1 MLWPSFD
8 WWDTSINAHTCTDM
22 KYIIQSHSV
31 GWLFSCI
38 IFKSLLE
45 YSCLQCCVIFCCIA
59 KWISYTCVYIYI
71 SSLFFF
77 LVFLPIEV
85 TTEHWVEYPPLYSRF
100 SLVIYFI
107 HSSVYMSIPISQFLP
122 PPLPSLVSM
131 CLSRWSKAFEKR
143 NRQESVEKTE

>member
-1 MLWPSFD
+1 
-8 WWDTSINAHTCTDM
+8 M

-59 KWISYTCVYIYI
+59 KWISYTYIYMCVCIYI
-71 SSLFFF
+71 SLLPFFFFF

-85 TTEHWVEYPPLYSRF
+85 TTEHWVEYPLLYSRF
-100 SLVIYFI
+100 SLVIYFMHTI
-107 HSSVYMSIPISQFLP
+107 NSVYMSIPISQFIP
-122 PPLPSLVSM
+122 PRLLSLVSI
-131 CLSRWSKAFEKR
+131 CLSRWSKAFEKG
-143 NRQESVEKTE
+143 NRQELMEKTE